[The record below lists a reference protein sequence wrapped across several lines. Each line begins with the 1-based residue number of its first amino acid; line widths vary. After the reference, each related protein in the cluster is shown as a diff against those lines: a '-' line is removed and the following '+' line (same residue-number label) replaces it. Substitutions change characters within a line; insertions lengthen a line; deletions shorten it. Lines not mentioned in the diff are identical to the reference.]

1 MLLWRWRRCF
11 TGSIGRPVL
20 PPVELVVDRARQDQ
34 PELLLPNPSGL
45 SSGSFLEK
53 HRLLRLRI
61 FTTPMPRPTE
71 IFLVFS
77 IILTFLLVFIL
88 HLCYFL
94 SEVIYCHDGYQYY
107 FHFGNEVGI
116 ILVFHCFRISMHCYF
131 YSMPTF
137 GLNHTGFALYIH

>member
-1 MLLWRWRRCF
+1 M
-11 TGSIGRPVL
+11 
-20 PPVELVVDRARQDQ
+20 
-34 PELLLPNPSGL
+34 
-45 SSGSFLEK
+45 
-53 HRLLRLRI
+53 
-61 FTTPMPRPTE
+61 TPMPRPTE

-137 GLNHTGFALYIH
+137 GLNHTGFALYIYLIVLCHNIIRPFFLVLLQNLIALF

>member
-61 FTTPMPRPTE
+61 FMTPMPRPTE
-71 IFLVFS
+71 IFLVFNNTY
-77 IILTFLLVFIL
+77 IFTGLLYL

-94 SEVIYCHDGYQYY
+94 SEVIYCHVGYQYY
-107 FHFGNEVGI
+107 FHFGNEIGI
-116 ILVFHCFRISMHCYF
+116 ILVFHCFRISMQFYF
-131 YSMPTF
+131 LFHANILVKSLPFTF
-137 GLNHTGFALYIH
+137 I